1 MVLLQAEAALGFP
14 IEIIGGREEA
24 RLIFIGAAN
33 ALPAASHRRLVV
45 DIGGGST
52 EFIIGEG
59 TEPLL
64 MESLFMGGI
73 SYRQRF
79 FPEGKVDKKRFYAAE
94 VSAAR
99 EIEAIAVDYQRFG
112 WQEAVG
118 SSGSAQELARSSK

>member
-1 MVLLQAEAALGFP
+1 
-14 IEIIGGREEA
+14 
-24 RLIFIGAAN
+24 
-33 ALPAASHRRLVV
+33 
-45 DIGGGST
+45 
-52 EFIIGEG
+52 
-59 TEPLL
+59 

-99 EIEAIAVDYQRFG
+99 EVEAIAADYQRFG

-118 SSGSAQELARSSK
+118 SSGSAQELAEILEMNDLNPEGVSGISERGWPNCASC